1 MLARRM
7 DAREHPEADDALQS
21 VSRTFAACDSAV
33 PKASLAE
40 GLFLG
45 LIFPLLSCLQSC
57 SISSGGGSMPHP
69 WG

>member
-33 PKASLAE
+33 PKPHELRVCFWANFSIFFLACSRVRSLA
-40 GLFLG
+40 
-45 LIFPLLSCLQSC
+45 
-57 SISSGGGSMPHP
+57 GGGMPHS